1 MNWLGLVQKG
11 ERILEKYGI
20 EDPRLESEILLSAL
34 AKRRRLDLYIG
45 GGLPANPL
53 LVERFDEWLDRRGNL
68 EPIQYITGSEIFLN
82 RRFSVGPGVLIP
94 RPETEGVVRAA
105 VACLKEGPFL
115 ELGVGS
121 GCVAISILLEQQAC
135 REGYAVDLS
144 PEALRYAR
152 ANSAYHEVTSRLHLL
167 EGDLFSPI
175 GPELQGRFEIV
186 VSNPPYLDLKN
197 DRQIEASVRQFE
209 PMLALDG
216 GLGGLDYYK
225 RILKEAVLWL
235 KPGGHLILEMGM
247 NQVTSL
253 AILVQVHPDWK
264 WIETLRDDQGIERIL
279 ILRYQGDS
287 FG

>member
-11 ERILEKYGI
+11 ERILEKHGI
-20 EDPRLESEILLSAL
+20 EDARLESEILLSAL
-34 AKRRRLDLYIG
+34 TKRRRLDLYIG
-45 GGLPANPL
+45 EGLPTDPL

-94 RPETEGVVRAA
+94 RRETEGVVRAA
-105 VACLKEGPFL
+105 VAYLKEGPFL

-121 GCVAISILLEQQAC
+121 GCIAISILLEQQAC
-135 REGYAVDLS
+135 HEGYAVDLS
-144 PEALRYAR
+144 SEALRYAR
-152 ANSAYHEVTSRLHLL
+152 ANSAEHEVTSRLHLL
-167 EGDLFSPI
+167 EGDLFSPL
-175 GPELQGRFEIV
+175 GPELEGRFEIV

-197 DRQIEASVRQFE
+197 DRQIEPSVRKFE

-247 NQVTSL
+247 SQINAL
-253 AILVQVHPDWK
+253 ATLVQVHPDWE